1 MQAKDRKRDILK
13 AAMEVFAQK
22 GFRGTT
28 TRDLASYA
36 EINEAIIFR
45 HFSTKEELYRAILEE
60 KNRQWQNSKVEEL
73 KLLAIN
79 GEDAQF
85 LEAIGRAIL
94 ERHEKDMT
102 FMRLFLF
109 SALEGHELSD
119 MFINSMPERDPLAT
133 YMQSRIDKGVFRN
146 VDAALASRAFVGM
159 FFSFIQWQEIFGL
172 KKKRVFDR
180 EEVVRTFVAIFLA
193 GMKTSSEAPA
203 MQPKRSV
210 EVQDQVTADSLEA

>member
-1 MQAKDRKRDILK
+1 MQTKDRKQDILQ

-28 TRDLASYA
+28 TRDLASHA
-36 EINEAIIFR
+36 GINEAIIFR
-45 HFSTKEELYRAILEE
+45 HFGTKEELYRAILEE
-60 KNRQWQNSKVEEL
+60 KNRQWQNSKVDEL
-73 KLLAIN
+73 KQLAIS
-79 GEDAQF
+79 GDDAQF
-85 LEAIGRAIL
+85 LETIGKAIL

-119 MFINSMPERDPLAT
+119 MFVSSMPERDPLASFI
-133 YMQSRIDKGVFRN
+133 QSRIDKGAFRN

-172 KKKRVFDR
+172 KKKRVFER
-180 EEVVRTFVAIFLA
+180 EEVVKTFVSIFLA
-193 GMKTSSEAPA
+193 GMKRDKAF
-203 MQPKRSV
+203 
-210 EVQDQVTADSLEA
+210 